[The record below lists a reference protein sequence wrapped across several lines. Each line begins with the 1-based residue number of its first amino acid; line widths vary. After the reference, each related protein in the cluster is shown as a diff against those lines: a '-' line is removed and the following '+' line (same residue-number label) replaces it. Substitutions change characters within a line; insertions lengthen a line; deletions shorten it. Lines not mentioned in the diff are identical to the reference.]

1 VILQTAAMQPPDVAD
16 PNLLLI
22 SVFAFV
28 AVFVLLSVLAGIM
41 RLLTALF
48 PGDPY
53 DDAGGGV
60 DAAIVAAVT
69 AAARA
74 AYPGMQVTGMEET
87 R

>member
-1 VILQTAAMQPPDVAD
+1 MQPAALEPPYVAD
-16 PNLLLI
+16 PDLLLI

-48 PGDPY
+48 PGEPG
-53 DDAGGGV
+53 AGGGGAGGV
-60 DAAIVAAVT
+60 EDAIIAAIT
-69 AAARA
+69 TAARA
-74 AYPGMQVTGMEET
+74 AYPGMRVTGIEET